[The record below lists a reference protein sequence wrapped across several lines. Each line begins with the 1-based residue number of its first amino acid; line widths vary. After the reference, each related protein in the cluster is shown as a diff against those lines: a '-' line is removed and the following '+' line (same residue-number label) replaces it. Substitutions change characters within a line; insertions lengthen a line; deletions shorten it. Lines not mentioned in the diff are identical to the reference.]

1 MNQADEFVIDGSEE
15 PTQPRRGVQRLN
27 YVPLALVTLA
37 AVGVVTM
44 AAVLGYR
51 AGKKRG
57 KGD

>member
-15 PTQPRRGVQRLN
+15 PTNPRRGVRRRD
-27 YVPLALVTLA
+27 YTPLIAL
-37 AVGVVTM
+37 AVVATVCTGLG
-44 AAVLGYR
+44 AVLGYR

>member
-15 PTQPRRGVQRLN
+15 PTQPRRGVRRVNHL
-27 YVPLALVTLA
+27 PLALATLA
-37 AVGVVTM
+37 AAVTM